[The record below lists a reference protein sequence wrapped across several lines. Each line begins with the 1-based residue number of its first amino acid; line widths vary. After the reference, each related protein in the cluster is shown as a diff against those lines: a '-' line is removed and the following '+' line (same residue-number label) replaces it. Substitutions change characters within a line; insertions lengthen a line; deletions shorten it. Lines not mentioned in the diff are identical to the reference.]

1 MPGDAFGS
9 YQLALDIV
17 TNTDLTDTAVLSGFQ
32 QPYFFQLSFIS
43 LFVFIK
49 TKQNETKQ
57 KLLPNLKKRFLQGK
71 AYRTAM
77 FIKFGF

>member
-17 TNTDLTDTAVLSGFQ
+17 TSTDLTDTAVLSGFQ

-43 LFVFIK
+43 LSLYLL
-49 TKQNETKQ
+49 KQNKM
-57 KLLPNLKKRFLQGK
+57 KLNKNCYL
-71 AYRTAM
+71 
-77 FIKFGF
+77 I